1 MYTHMHI
8 QYMHI
13 HIYIYIYTYRR
24 RLWYRYDGASIDRL
38 GAKSEAAA
46 SKKVGGQPA
55 GGCLPQNRSA
65 Q

>member
-1 MYTHMHI
+1 
-8 QYMHI
+8 MHI